1 MRDFSKIAVIFP
13 GQGAQYYGMGKDI
26 YEHSAAA
33 RRVFDRANEV
43 LGYNLGHLCFEK
55 DEKLSLEKFKAW
67 LGRVGDRMHL
77 EFISRLGPKILDQ
90 TRYSQPAVFATSI
103 ACYEAFLEVLRE
115 KGMDF
120 DFYVTAGH
128 SVGEYSALYA
138 AKAVDLDQGL
148 RMVKARGE
156 FMFDVSEEI
165 GNAGLLSILSRT
177 KIGDIDVICRSS
189 GVYTA
194 LYNTD
199 FQIVVG
205 GYDENLKN
213 ARRVAEQM
221 GLKAV
226 SLRVSAP
233 FHTYLMKPA
242 SERMDA
248 FLKKMDIHL
257 ARRPVIANASAQGI
271 ADPDH
276 IRQALVVQIHNPVL
290 WKTSVEKMIANGV
303 ELFIEFGPGKVLSGM
318 IGKIDPRARTISI
331 EDHASLEQAVHELS
345 SL

>member
-26 YEHSAAA
+26 YEASPAA
-33 RRVFDRANEV
+33 RRVFDEANEV
-43 LGYNLGHLCFEK
+43 LGYNLCHLCFEK
-55 DEKLSLEKFKAW
+55 DEKISLEKFKAW
-67 LGRVGDRMHL
+67 LSRVGDRMHL

-90 TRYSQPAVFATSI
+90 TRYSQPAVFTTSV
-103 ACYEAFLEVLRE
+103 ACYEAFQELLKE
-115 KGMDF
+115 KGMEF

-128 SVGEYSALYA
+128 SVGEYAALYA
-138 AKAVDLDQGL
+138 AKAVALDTGL

-177 KIGDIDVICRSS
+177 KIGDIDVICKSS

-205 GYDENLKN
+205 GYDENLKY

-221 GLKAV
+221 GFKAV
-226 SLRVSAP
+226 PLRVSAP

-242 SERMDA
+242 SEKMDA
-248 FLKKMDIHL
+248 FLKKLEIHL
-257 ARRPVIANASAQGI
+257 AQKPVIANASAQGLV
-271 ADPDH
+271 DPDH
-276 IRQALVVQIHNPVL
+276 IKQTLVVQMHNPVL
-290 WKTSVEKMIANGV
+290 WKASVEKMIANGV
-303 ELFIEFGPGKVLSGM
+303 EIFVEFGPGKVLSGM
-318 IGKIDPRARTISI
+318 IGKIDPRARTFNV
-331 EDHASLEQAVHELS
+331 EDKASLDQTVEELS
-345 SL
+345 AL